1 MPMDLNPQPHHHRRP
16 ILATDPPLNPR
27 LHHTYSRTTTDHRLP
42 PVDVDLQVTGKML
55 IHNQWASKPKP
66 IRSSQS
72 MVSLNGLG
80 PQVCW
85 QASGPISVSSQ
96 PNLLG
101 PFSLSWSSRFN
112 SFNSHICSFTNLSTI
127 VNAQSV
133 TVSYIFIIVSIILEL
148 LNNINYRRY
157 RTGRFNHM
165 LPLPSLEEPLVRSTR
180 YFRVTRYE
188 SSDTATIHLHH
199 SISSRAPEQPQQK
212 LPPEYIHIPI
222 GCCSKVYSLNFKVK
236 YRRSRPFAIDVGH
249 GPGAASPLLLPVNIL
264 SPPETELYVCS
275 PTLSSGYIN
284 VGPKS
289 DQSLLLRAAA
299 LGIRVKLLHE
309 FFSQGS

>member
-101 PFSLSWSSRFN
+101 PFSLSWSS
-112 SFNSHICSFTNLSTI
+112 
-127 VNAQSV
+127 
-133 TVSYIFIIVSIILEL
+133 
-148 LNNINYRRY
+148 
-157 RTGRFNHM
+157 RFNHM